1 MRSRE
6 RSSPESRRLSQR
18 HRRSTRE
25 NRRFSC
31 LEKVLEDFFHGLL
44 AGLVVL
50 ALIACVCRPARAADA
65 PAAALAAAPAGTPA
79 AAPVRPAARNV
90 VLIVSDDQHWRDYG
104 FMRHPHLRTPH
115 LDRLARESLVFP
127 RGYVTSSLCCPSLAS
142 IITGRLPHE
151 HRVVGNDPPEPPG
164 VPRKSEQGQ
173 SAFAAG
179 RERMNAHL
187 AEWPTLPGL
196 LGQAGFASLQTGKW
210 WQGDFSRG
218 GFTEGMTK
226 GARHGDEGL
235 AIGRKSMEPL
245 LEFVGRQAGAGKP
258 FFVWYAPMLPHDP
271 HDPPADLVE
280 HYSSRAESM
289 HVARYWGNV
298 ERFDRTVGELLD
310 HLDRTGLARDTLV
323 VYVTDN
329 GWIQDPASPRFAP
342 RSKLSPYDGG
352 LRTPIMLRQPG
363 TVSPGTSDEVA
374 SAIDIMPTVLAAC
387 GVRAPAGLPGVN
399 LLDAAAVAARRQVF
413 GECYTHTLVDLDD
426 PAQSLLWR
434 WTVRDRVVD
443 GVRQSWKLILPTA
456 TKPFPVAA
464 AGSVDPESRGRH
476 EQGTIELYDL
486 AADPDETKNL
496 AAARPD
502 LVAELSRSLDAQWNP
517 AAKAGAAAPA
527 PAATAATAAAAPAS
541 TGTPAGPRRPPNLLV
556 FLADDLGAHDLGC
569 TGSTFYRTPTIDRLA
584 AEGMRFTRGYAACPV
599 CSPTRAALVTG
610 RHPARVRITNFIGG
624 DRRGKLLPADYLR
637 SLPDEEVTIAE
648 RFRDRGYACGV
659 FGKWHLGPPAEIERH
674 GFAVQGSTKVGP
686 GSGPLD
692 DPLHARAIAAAAAEF
707 IEAHSDRPFFCYV
720 PLHSPHVPLVTRPEL
735 AAEEGRRA
743 VGVGPRFDPP
753 PPHPGDPVTRAV
765 QDHPVY
771 AGMIRE
777 MDEAVATVLAA
788 VERTGLAGDTLVVF
802 SSDNGGLST
811 AEGAPTSN
819 LPLRAGKG
827 FVYEGGIRVP
837 LLVRWPGVVAA
848 GATSAVPVTTLD
860 VAATLLDAAGCLP
873 DGAGASAAAAG
884 SAAAVSG
891 VAGSSVDGSNAAKAP
906 GAAVLD
912 GTSLR
917 QLLAG
922 KGGPPARDLIWHY
935 PHYSNQGGRPAAAL
949 IAGDGPQ
956 PGMEK
961 LVEHFEDGRIELFDL
976 AADPGEY
983 RDLSAERSARA
994 AELKARL
1001 AAWRKTVAAAM
1012 PTPNPEP
1019 VEPFGPKPRR

>member
-1 MRSRE
+1 MA
-6 RSSPESRRLSQR
+6 SSAR
-18 HRRSTRE
+18 H
-25 NRRFSC
+25 
-31 LEKVLEDFFHGLL
+31 HGRIIAILLL
-44 AGLVVL
+44 AWSH
-50 ALIACVCRPARAADA
+50 
-65 PAAALAAAPAGTPA
+65 AAAGSAAEA
-79 AAPVRPAARNV
+79 ARPAARNV

-104 FMRHPHLRTPH
+104 FMGHPHLRTPH

-142 IITGRLPHE
+142 IITGRFPHE
-151 HRVVGNDPPEPPG
+151 HRIVGNDPPETPG
-164 VPRKSEQGQ
+164 VPRKSPQGQ
-173 SAFAAG
+173 AAFVAG

-196 LGQAGFASLQTGKW
+196 LGAAGFQSLQTGKW

-245 LEFVGRQAGAGKP
+245 FEFVDRQAAAERP

-280 HYSSRAESM
+280 HYSSRTDSV

-310 HLDRTGLARDTLV
+310 HLDRTGLSRDTLV

-342 RSKLSPYDGG
+342 RSKLSPADGG

-363 TVSPGTSDEVA
+363 TIPPGTSDELA
-374 SAIDIMPTVLAAC
+374 SAVDIMPTVLAAC
-387 GVRAPAGLPGVN
+387 GVAAPAGLPGVN

-443 GVRQSWKLILPTA
+443 GRRERWKLVLPSA
-456 TKPFPVAA
+456 TKPFPAAA
-464 AGSVDPESRGRH
+464 AGNVDPESRGRH
-476 EQGTIELYDL
+476 ERGEVELFEL
-486 AADPDETKNL
+486 AADPDESKNL
-496 AAARPD
+496 AAARPE
-502 LVAELSRSLDAQWNP
+502 LVAELARSLDGFWPGLPLTNAGVNP
-517 AAKAGAAAPA
+517 NVNAGAAAPA
-527 PAATAATAAAAPAS
+527 SPPEK
-541 TGTPAGPRRPPNLLV
+541 PRRPPNLLV

-584 AEGMRFTRGYAACPV
+584 AEGLRFTRGYAACPV
-599 CSPTRAALVTG
+599 CSPTRAALMTG

-624 DRRGKLLPADYLR
+624 DRRGKLLPAEYLR

-659 FGKWHLGPPAEIERH
+659 FGKWHLGPPADIERH
-674 GFAVQGSTKVGP
+674 GFGTQGSTKVGP

-692 DPLHARAIAAAAAEF
+692 DPLHARAIAAAAAAF
-707 IEAHSDRPFFCYV
+707 VEAHRDGPFFCYV
-720 PLHSPHVPLVTRPEL
+720 PLHSPHVPLVTRPDL
-735 AAEEGRRA
+735 LAEEARRA

-753 PPHPGDPVTRAV
+753 PQHPGDPVTRAV

-788 VERTGLAGDTLVVF
+788 VERAGAAGNTLVVF

-837 LLVRWPGVVAA
+837 LLVRWPGVVAP
-848 GATSAVPVTTLD
+848 GGTSATPVTTLD

-873 DGAGASAAAAG
+873 GAPAATGAAADSGRLDALDGA
-884 SAAAVSG
+884 
-891 VAGSSVDGSNAAKAP
+891 
-906 GAAVLD
+906 
-912 GTSLR
+912 SLR
-917 QLLAG
+917 PLLAG
-922 KGGPPARDLIWHY
+922 TGGLPARDLVWHY

-949 IAGDGPQ
+949 IAGDGTK
-956 PGMEK
+956 PGTEK

-976 AADPGEY
+976 AEDPGEY
-983 RDLSAERSARA
+983 DNLAAARPERAEALA
-994 AELKARL
+994 ARL

-1019 VEPFGPKPRR
+1019 VEPFGSAAAPRRRASGGAASRDTDR